1 MISGAPE
8 VEQPLQAVVPVDH
21 APVEVVEVARREAAA
36 VELHHRAELRRDHR
50 HGLEDHPLGLVL
62 RGDERLDDLET
73 LDRALLLL
81 ALRRLDGV
89 AQHERLLLEV
99 EVAEQLA
106 DRLCAHPA
114 AEVDAEAVRR
124 AEAVLQLAEELLVV
138 DDLLDVELA
147 EELPRVLEP
156 ADALDGR
163 LARVLAA
170 ALHVGDHLLD
180 LGRPLLDSLEVLLA
194 GALDEAEVVGEL
206 ADLLGVRVGVRPL
219 EHVAQEAVADLARAV
234 EILRVDRRRQL
245 GVVTRQLLAGEQLVE
260 QLVEVLRDRALL
272 RARCLLELRAQRV
285 EGGADLLR
293 RGADRL
299 DLAWREAAVVAGGG
313 LADQLAEPLRVLAGD
328 VLRQVGEDRARK
340 RARVL
345 ERRHDLVLGPV
356 REPPGPELVVLVEPL
371 VLAGREVV
379 AAALE
384 PVVERRQLLVAID
397 VDLLGL
403 AADLVLE
410 VGEVG
415 GALLLVDAGHDGRG
429 EVEDLL
435 ELARRDVEQ
444 VADAARDALEEPDV
458 RDRRGEVD
466 VPHALAAHLLARHL
480 DAAALA
486 DDPLVANALVLAAV
500 ALPVLRRTEDALAEQ
515 AVALGL
521 QGAVVDGL
529 RLGDLAHRPVTD
541 LLRRSET
548 DPDRV
553 EVVDVDLRQGDF
565 SFGQIPRGT
574 RPVSILWFPVLL
586 VEIAKRFPL
595 PA

>member
-1 MISGAPE
+1 MPISR
-8 VEQPLQAVVPVDH
+8 
-21 APVEVVEVARREAAA
+21 ARSRFFASI
-36 VELHHRAELRRDHR
+36 
-50 HGLEDHPLGLVL
+50 
-62 RGDERLDDLET
+62 DD
-73 LDRALLLL
+73 ASS
-81 ALRRLDGV
+81 ASS
-89 AQHERLLLEV
+89 
-99 EVAEQLA
+99 
-106 DRLCAHPA
+106 P
-114 AEVDAEAVRR
+114 
-124 AEAVLQLAEELLVV
+124 
-138 DDLLDVELA
+138 
-147 EELPRVLEP
+147 
-156 ADALDGR
+156 
-163 LARVLAA
+163 
-170 ALHVGDHLLD
+170 
-180 LGRPLLDSLEVLLA
+180 DSSS
-194 GALDEAEVVGEL
+194 
-206 ADLLGVRVGVRPL
+206 P
-219 EHVAQEAVADLARAV
+219 
-234 EILRVDRRRQL
+234 
-245 GVVTRQLLAGEQLVE
+245 GEQLVE

-272 RARCLLELRAQRV
+272 RARCLLELARAAGRARSRISCAAV
-285 EGGADLLR
+285 PTDSIS
-293 RGADRL
+293 RGASR
-299 DLAWREAAVVAGGG
+299 AVVAGGG

-328 VLRQVGEDRARK
+328 VLRQVGEDPARK
-340 RARVL
+340 RARLL
-345 ERRHDLVLGPV
+345 ERRHHLVLGPV
-356 REPPGPELVVLVEPL
+356 REPTGPELVVLVEPL

-384 PVVERRQLLVAID
+384 SIVERRQLLVAID

-415 GALLLVDAGHDGRG
+415 GALLLVDAGHDRRG

-444 VADAARDALEEPDV
+444 VADPARDALEEPDV

-541 LLRRSET
+541 LLRRSEP

-565 SFGQIPRGT
+565 SFGEIP
-574 RPVSILWFPVLL
+574 
-586 VEIAKRFPL
+586 
-595 PA
+595 